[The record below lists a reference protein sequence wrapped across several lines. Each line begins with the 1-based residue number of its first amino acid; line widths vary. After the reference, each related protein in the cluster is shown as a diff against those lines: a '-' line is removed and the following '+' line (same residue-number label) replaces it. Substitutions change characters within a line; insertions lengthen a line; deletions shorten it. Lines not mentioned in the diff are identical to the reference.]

1 MIRFSRSLLL
11 LLLFATACSSP
22 RTPHL
27 GRFKQEEQ
35 ANLVVRYYTDD
46 TSYVLKPVTKN
57 GEFLTV
63 LNKAAVIELAKQQ
76 PERELAVVIL
86 IHYTAEDE
94 AEAVKH
100 DWVKLLKEVGYERI
114 VFLRASSGMKINGLS
129 ILENP
134 SELTEQPKAELK
146 PSV

>member
-1 MIRFSRSLLL
+1 MIRFSRSILLL
-11 LLLFATACSSP
+11 LLIATACSSP
-22 RTPHL
+22 LTPHL

-46 TSYVLKPVTKN
+46 NSYVLKPVTKN
-57 GEFLTV
+57 GEFLKV

-100 DWVKLLKEVGYERI
+100 DWVKLLKEAGYERI
-114 VFLRASSGMKINGLS
+114 VFLRASSGMKINGLP
-129 ILENP
+129 IL
-134 SELTEQPKAELK
+134 AAGG
-146 PSV
+146 